1 MDTVKIRIIVFD
13 DGEEDQ
19 SQIDDL
25 NELLAVVAMALMGG
39 DDNVGGMES

>member
-13 DGEEDQ
+13 DGEEGQ

-25 NELLAVVAMALMGG
+25 NALLPIIAMALMGG
-39 DDNVGGMES
+39 DDDVGRMES